1 MSWLTLAAVVLVIL
15 SGLIHSVWNLF
26 AKQSINKNVFLWCC
40 QLAAI
45 LIFLPMSVIELRTI
59 DTVPLVGYLLLLAS
73 MILHGIYIFLLAKTY
88 TIGDL
93 SQVYPI
99 MRGTSPLFVPI
110 IGVLMLGENLS
121 IQGWIGIIMIVIGIF
136 LTGDINTKWRFNK
149 PILLAIMVGL
159 IITSYT
165 VVDKITL
172 NYIPAFTLNE
182 ATNIGNLIAL
192 TFLTMRSQGIRTE
205 WRVNWKTIILGG
217 ILAPGGYLLFLKALE
232 LQPVSQIAPMRE
244 IGTVFGTIF
253 GVFLLNESQGRN
265 RIIASIII
273 TAGIIMLAYQ

>member
-1 MSWLTLAAVVLVIL
+1 MTLAAVVLVIL